1 MALSI
6 GQVVAPRRRFVG
18 RLSTYTTSATGRR
31 VYDADVLYDAR
42 GRRTTFARVVQS
54 MGDELLT
61 SSFFNRDDAATARRI
76 HWNESPWAASTAYLL
91 DSFVVANDKL
101 WRCTVP
107 GTSDSVGSGPSG
119 SGAVT
124 DGSVTWVEV
133 LGPDSDAITGAPHA
147 AAQSATV
154 YEVLAYDIDA
164 KGYVTDYYPETELL
178 TLTSY
183 ADFLEAGTNVGDPTN
198 VLPYVAAGHVDLA
211 APPQSVADLARVY
224 ELTGID
230 PRS

>member
-6 GQVVAPRRRFVG
+6 GQVVAPRRRYVG
-18 RLSTYTTSATGRR
+18 RLSTYITSATGRR

-42 GRRTTFARVVQS
+42 GRRTTFARVVRS
-54 MGDELLT
+54 WGDGRLT
-61 SSFFNRDDAATARRI
+61 TLFFNRDDAATARHI
-76 HWNESPWAASTAYLL
+76 HWNESPWTASTEYVL
-91 DSFVVANDKL
+91 DSFVVANGKL

-119 SGAVT
+119 TGAVV
-124 DGSVTWVEV
+124 DGSVTWLEV

-147 AAQSATV
+147 AAQSATI
-154 YEVLAYDIDA
+154 YEVLVFDIDA
-164 KGYVTDYYPETELL
+164 QGYATDYYPETELL

-183 ADFLEAGTNVGDPTN
+183 ADYIEAGTNVGDPTS
-198 VLPYVAAGHVDLA
+198 VLPYVAAGHIDLS
-211 APPQSVADLARVY
+211 APPEAVADLARVY

-230 PRS
+230 PRA